1 MVLGTGYGKD
11 HMCLLDSR
19 GGLVMPSSVQ
29 PDMLQ
34 EQQQQHRQWIPDERD
49 AFISWL
55 RGEFAAANAII
66 DAMCH
71 HLQMSGKPGEYDV
84 VLTCIQARRYN
95 WTIVLHMQQ
104 YFSVAEVNFALQQ
117 VIWQRKQSLHPEQ
130 QSQLPQPQQFYTR
143 VEAALDEGG
152 TSKQMT
158 NGVHD
163 PRDLRGDF
171 LIPKSVATAHQQSG
185 LENPHQATQIL
196 ASAGQ
201 SDIASDQKA
210 TGSEN
215 HANCQ
220 IAPAIVGIQS
230 LKQEEGQ
237 HPATVKT
244 TKCYSCLEPVDGKM
258 TNVAEGLELF
268 ENVLDSAE
276 TNQLTAFINDIQA
289 AGRRGSLTWLL
300 LAGRTF
306 TSGKKGFNGKGRG
319 TIYFGYSHSDA
330 YSDISQPM
338 PACVQVIVN
347 RLVAGHLIPP
357 SKIPDSCT
365 IHILDEGDYL
375 PPHVDHSHVERPFYT
390 LTLLSEC
397 SLVLGHSLTMD
408 APGEFKGAF
417 HLSLPVGSVLVLQ
430 GNSADIARHALSS
443 SPIKRVTITLGKLLP
458 SKTSRVPPQIARLPH
473 PAAAAAAPISPLSR
487 PPAVDGYIP
496 TQSAKGSG
504 FPNMK
509 PHVLGPISGVLPVPT
524 IRLPGVAQV
533 LPSVSS
539 VPNSSL
545 KPLFPTAAVNHSSTY
560 SPTAVVPQAP
570 WSVMPRPL
578 PPSRVPSTGT
588 GVFFPSGWVSS
599 GPGRP
604 VATSQHRQPPLLQKT
619 NSLPSLFVSPAHSG
633 SPTKNLKASASSSQL
648 SSDGPQGERTPLLVS
663 NSTSLS
669 NSGTSDEVPG
679 KEPAMDIS
687 PPSVINDINSKK
699 KD

>member
-1 MVLGTGYGKD
+1 VLPLLSFTTRFRGADMASGDVHGSKSPNNMVLGTGYGKD

-29 PDMLQ
+29 PDLLQ
-34 EQQQQHRQWIPDERD
+34 QQQQQHRQWIPDERD

-220 IAPAIVGIQS
+220 IAPAIVVDASLAPQPPPSAHSHPEPHQEKRHTEPGSRVSEATKGSPSPALPAQSSYHNLAVDADGNPSNAGNCTNGDSMEHTLDEAQQRISPQGIQS

-258 TNVAEGLELF
+258 VR
-268 ENVLDSAE
+268 S
-276 TNQLTAFINDIQA
+276 
-289 AGRRGSLTWLL
+289 
-300 LAGRTF
+300 
-306 TSGKKGFNGKGRG
+306 
-319 TIYFGYSHSDA
+319 
-330 YSDISQPM
+330 
-338 PACVQVIVN
+338 
-347 RLVAGHLIPP
+347 
-357 SKIPDSCT
+357 
-365 IHILDEGDYL
+365 
-375 PPHVDHSHVERPFYT
+375 
-390 LTLLSEC
+390 
-397 SLVLGHSLTMD
+397 
-408 APGEFKGAF
+408 
-417 HLSLPVGSVLVLQ
+417 
-430 GNSADIARHALSS
+430 
-443 SPIKRVTITLGKLLP
+443 
-458 SKTSRVPPQIARLPH
+458 
-473 PAAAAAAPISPLSR
+473 
-487 PPAVDGYIP
+487 
-496 TQSAKGSG
+496 
-504 FPNMK
+504 
-509 PHVLGPISGVLPVPT
+509 
-524 IRLPGVAQV
+524 
-533 LPSVSS
+533 
-539 VPNSSL
+539 
-545 KPLFPTAAVNHSSTY
+545 
-560 SPTAVVPQAP
+560 
-570 WSVMPRPL
+570 
-578 PPSRVPSTGT
+578 
-588 GVFFPSGWVSS
+588 
-599 GPGRP
+599 
-604 VATSQHRQPPLLQKT
+604 
-619 NSLPSLFVSPAHSG
+619 
-633 SPTKNLKASASSSQL
+633 
-648 SSDGPQGERTPLLVS
+648 
-663 NSTSLS
+663 
-669 NSGTSDEVPG
+669 
-679 KEPAMDIS
+679 
-687 PPSVINDINSKK
+687 
-699 KD
+699 